1 MRKLTELNIYRLKES
16 IKEIQYKIDNFDCS
30 EYATDEQYSD
40 FLDELYGDV
49 NICGYE
55 YSASHALQEIDPI
68 AYSCGFSDYCNTLEP
83 SDFKEY
89 QELESELDEL
99 ESELDE
105 LESE

>member
-1 MRKLTELNIYRLKES
+1 MRKLTSINIERVKEQ
-16 IKEIQYKIDNFDCS
+16 IKELKNKIDNFDCS

-40 FLDELYGDV
+40 FLDELYGAVD
-49 NICGYE
+49 ICGYK
-55 YSASHALQEIDPI
+55 YSSSYALQELDPI
-68 AYSCGFSDYCNTLEP
+68 AYNCGFSDYCNTLEP